1 MISILTDS
9 GAELAI
15 ASRRQI
21 VYKAQDFDLDFNPGN
36 RPPRATRPHKAHEC
50 AFDEKHPVRRVGDAE
65 GALAMADL
73 YSGISHTK
81 TFLY

>member
-9 GAELAI
+9 GAELAT
-15 ASRRQI
+15 AFQRQI
-21 VYKAQDFDLDFNPGN
+21 VYKAQDFDLDSNPGN
-36 RPPRATRPHKAHEC
+36 RPPRATRP
-50 AFDEKHPVRRVGDAE
+50 E